1 MYENS
6 NPRLRFVV
14 LNELADQSGQG
25 QVLIKLYQPLIGA
38 LGVAL
43 YQTLVQGFD
52 PYRSLSAS
60 SALYSLQEDLDC
72 SLRQLW
78 QALHKLEAVGL
89 LKTYVSHN
97 LRLGD
102 ILAFKLHAVPEASEF
117 FNTSLL
123 ASLLKEK
130 VGGVRFSQLSREFA
144 KQAQVK
150 ERQLDNL
157 EEVSA
162 SFFEVFRLPEN
173 EAINPSEDV
182 QKAAEENAGQ
192 KTEEAQVNLKQID
205 WQYLKDRF
213 VTYQIP
219 ESEIDRQKDEIRS
232 IMELYGLSEEEFINE
247 TLPTLHGSYQLDAA
261 AIRKSLNYNYK
272 ADHRRKQ
279 VIKRQ
284 EEKQDRPSV
293 NQQDQQLLDL
303 VKSKS
308 PVNFLDD
315 MKREKGGFTT
325 ARERQIVYDLRE
337 NVGLEMDLIN
347 VLVYTCLNY
356 QPVLTQ
362 DLAYRIANDWLQKG
376 ITTPEAA
383 IKYLRAGKKQAQ
395 SGQKKNYPAYS
406 GSRRL
411 EQGTDWNKKQV
422 IQPVNISDED
432 LRKMLQGP
440 DKKEK

>member
-6 NPRLRFVV
+6 NPRLRYVV
-14 LNELADQSGQG
+14 LNELADQLGQG

-43 YQTLVQGFD
+43 YQTLVQDFD

-60 SALYSLQEDLDC
+60 NALYSLQEDLDC

-182 QKAAEENAGQ
+182 QKAAEENTGQ

-213 VTYQIP
+213 ATYQIP
-219 ESEIDRQKDEIRS
+219 ESEIDLQKDEIRS

-261 AIRKSLNYNYK
+261 AIRNSLNYNYK
-272 ADHRRKQ
+272 ANHRRKQ

-293 NQQDQQLLDL
+293 DQQDQLLDL

-383 IKYLRAGKKQAQ
+383 IKHLRAGKKQAQ

-411 EQGTDWNKKQV
+411 EQGTDWNKKQFV
-422 IQPVNISDED
+422 QPVNISDED

-440 DKKEK
+440 DKKDK